1 MIRTLRLAGCA
12 LPENESAYSARSAV
26 KAPAKGPKAFTKRYH
41 SSYTTCPI
49 YVSLG
54 V

>member
-12 LPENESAYSARSAV
+12 LPENASAYPAGSAV
-26 KAPAKGPKAFTKRYH
+26 KAPAKRFKAFTKRYH
-41 SSYTTCPI
+41 SSYYTSPI